1 MPDPRRL
8 FAAAVILVLGAAPCA
23 RAQSQATTGVIEGTV
38 SDPSGAAVP
47 GATVTLRNSATN
59 FERTLQTDADG
70 RFRGLLLPL
79 GPYRV
84 TVSLAGFA
92 TLVREG
98 IQLAVGQT
106 INLALT
112 LKISSVQEEIVV
124 TGGAPLVETS
134 RAEGADRIPD
144 EAIRGLPNNGR
155 NFLDFTKLTP
165 GVSIVQ
171 GPDGDELTINGQKG
185 ISNNISVDGA
195 DFNNPFFGEQ
205 RGGQRPPFTF
215 NLDAVKEVVVVAEG
229 APAEFG
235 RSNGGFV
242 NVVTKS
248 GTNEVH
254 GTVHAY
260 FKNDGISSAP
270 KRADGTSAEKF
281 DFNQQQL
288 GFTLGG
294 PIKRDK
300 AFYFLAFDYQ
310 NGDSTKQT
318 DPTRIEQRVVDFF
331 ASLGSPNE
339 NGPIERNNDARVLL
353 AKIDW
358 QLNPQHLLTL
368 RYNYTWSE
376 QVNGT
381 FDVDSW
387 GTSANAIEKNYSH
400 AGSGSLI
407 SSLSP
412 TLLNEFRFQYAR
424 EYRPRPYDGPNV
436 AGQSRPLPDTAFDFA
451 RGYRFGMPFFI
462 PVEYYDERI
471 QFNNNVSVIKGRH
484 ALKFGAEFNAVDS
497 VQTFIGF
504 ANGRYIFSSTEGLFN
519 YHRNPRYVECSDGSA
534 SETGSCPAGTDI
546 TGPLLLFLQQA
557 GVGGLTVEEAGTQSI
572 PQTSYALFAQDK
584 WQASRNL
591 TVQFGVRWEGEKQA
605 DPITPPSE
613 VFYAPFVGQTVT
625 NSAGSHPFPSDGTIP
640 SDWTMFQPRVG
651 ISWDPKGS
659 GRTVVRLNGGIFY
672 GRVPGLSLA
681 SSRSTNGSR
690 GQTLFRASFFNGFGV
705 TPPTYPNLIPQADIG
720 NPDHPDVF
728 VFDRDFENPRTYQA
742 SAAFEQQLGE
752 DFSALVQYNYA
763 AGRNITRFLNL
774 NDPAL
779 GSPWSTGLPP
789 DGANGVTALTTVSSR
804 ARSNYHGL
812 TFGLTKRWSRN
823 YQFQVNYTMSWDH
836 SDDDNER
843 DPFTLRYVSIND
855 LEAEYGYSDRD
866 QRHRLNGFLLWQAP
880 GKVNLNL
887 RYSYRSAQP
896 QSLAANGQP
905 SQTPFGAASDR
916 IRADGS
922 IVQRNAGRKDNT
934 FSALDLRLSREFKL
948 GRSAAIEPIVEV
960 FNVFNSTNLLVPQT
974 TNLIFNFDGTIRAGL
989 GDPRQMQLGVRFVW

>member
-1 MPDPRRL
+1 MPKAWRL
-8 FAAAVILVLGAAPCA
+8 FAAALPLFLGAAPLL

-38 SDPSGAAVP
+38 LDPSGAPVG
-47 GATVTLRNSATN
+47 GATVVLRNAATN
-59 FERTLQTDADG
+59 FERTLTTDADG

-84 TVSLAGFA
+84 TVSLTGFA

-106 INLALT
+106 INLTLT
-112 LKISSVQEEIVV
+112 LKVSSVQEEIVV
-124 TGGAPLVETS
+124 TAAAPLVETS
-134 RAEGADRIPD
+134 RAEGSDRIPD

-185 ISNNISVDGA
+185 IANNISVDGA

-229 APAEFG
+229 APPEFG

-260 FKNDGISSAP
+260 FKDEGISSPA

-294 PIKRDK
+294 PLRKDR

-310 NGDSTKQT
+310 NGGSTKQT
-318 DPTRIEQRVVDFF
+318 EPTRIEQRVVDFF
-331 ASLGSPNE
+331 ASQGSPDE
-339 NGPIERNNDARVLL
+339 NGPIERTSDARVLL

-358 QLNPQHLLTL
+358 QLEPKHLLTL

-387 GTSANAIEKNYSH
+387 GRSANAIESDYSH
-400 AGSGSLI
+400 AGSGSLL
-407 SSLSP
+407 SSFSSN
-412 TLLNEFRFQYAR
+412 LLNEFRFQFAR
-424 EYRPRPYDGPNV
+424 EFRPRPYNGPDV
-436 AGQSRPLPDTAFDFA
+436 AGQSRPLPDTAFDFG
-451 RGYRFGMPFFI
+451 RGYRFGQPFFI
-462 PVEYYDERI
+462 PVDYYDQRI
-471 QFNNNVSVIKGRH
+471 QLNNNLSFVKGRH
-484 ALKFGAEFNAVDS
+484 SFKVGAEFNAVKS

-504 ANGRYIFSSTEGLFN
+504 ANGRYIFGSTDGFLN
-519 YHRNPRYVECSDGSA
+519 YARNPRYVECSDGST
-534 SETGSCPAGTDI
+534 SEAGTCPAGASI

-557 GVGGLTVEEAGTQSI
+557 GVGGLSVEEAGTQSI
-572 PQTSYALFAQDK
+572 PQTSYAVFAQDK
-584 WQASRNL
+584 WQPRRNL
-591 TVQFGVRWEGEKQA
+591 TVQYGLRWEGEKQA
-605 DPITPPSE
+605 DPITPPGQ
-613 VFYAPFVGQTVT
+613 VFYSDFIGRTVT
-625 NSAGSHPFPSDGTIP
+625 NSAGSFTFPSDGTIP
-640 SDWTMFQPRVG
+640 SDWRMIQPRLGV
-651 ISWDPKGS
+651 SWDPKGD
-659 GRTVVRLNGGIFY
+659 GKTVLRLNGGIFF

-705 TPPTYPNLIPQADIG
+705 TPPTYPNLIPQSEIG
-720 NPDHPDVF
+720 SPDHPDVF
-728 VFDRDFENPRTYQA
+728 VFSRDFRNPRTYQGSVA
-742 SAAFEQQLGE
+742 IERQVGE
-752 DFSALVQYNYA
+752 DLAALVQYNHA
-763 AGRNITRFLNL
+763 KGVHVTRFLNG
-774 NDPAL
+774 NDAL
-779 GSPWSTGLPP
+779 FGSPWSTGL
-789 DGANGVTALTTVSSR
+789 DGTSNGINTLTVVSAS
-804 ARSNYHGL
+804 AKSLYDGI
-812 TFGLTKRWSRN
+812 TFGLTKRWSHN
-823 YQFQVNYTMSWDH
+823 YQFQVNYTLSWDY

-843 DPFTLRYVSIND
+843 DPFTFRYAKITD
-855 LEAEYGYSDRD
+855 LAAEYGFSDRD
-866 QRHRLNGFLLWQAP
+866 QRHRVNGFLLWQTP

-896 QSLAANGQP
+896 LTLAADGGL
-905 SQTPFGAASDR
+905 SQVPFGAGSDR

-922 IVQRNAGRKDNT
+922 VVQRNTGRKDNT
-934 FSALDLRLSREFKL
+934 FSALDLRVSREFKL
-948 GRSAAIEPIVEV
+948 GRSAALEPIVEV

-989 GDPRQMQLGVRFVW
+989 GDPRQLQLGVRLIF